1 METKVA
7 LEVILKKWVRISYI
21 KLLTLKTKRGWIQ
34 DSILEANQLPAYVL
48 KERKRKIQDNSWFS
62 VLSRSERMVRRG
74 VTDLCHSL

>member
-34 DSILEANQLPAYVL
+34 DSILEAKSTTCLCPKGEEKENPGQLLVFCF
-48 KERKRKIQDNSWFS
+48 E
-62 VLSRSERMVRRG
+62 
-74 VTDLCHSL
+74 